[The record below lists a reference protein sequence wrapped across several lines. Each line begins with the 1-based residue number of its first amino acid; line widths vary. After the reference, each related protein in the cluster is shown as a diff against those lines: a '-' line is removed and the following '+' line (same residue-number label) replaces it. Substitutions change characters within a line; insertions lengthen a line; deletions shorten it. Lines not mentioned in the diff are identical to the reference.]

1 MNVRYILFL
10 ILGLDAL
17 TLIFQSSELSISY
30 NEALLLDG
38 SFSFLQALIKSSIFI
53 FGQNDYALRL
63 PMIALHVASAI
74 LLFKISKNYLKV
86 ERNRIWLLL
95 IFILLPGV
103 MSSAIIVNNAGL
115 IIFALLLFVYVY
127 ENHSIKTTYI
137 LLFCYMLL
145 EGSFA
150 MLFVALALFS
160 LYKKE
165 KNYFLFNAA
174 LFLGSLLLYGIDTH
188 GSPKGYFI
196 DSIGIYAAIFS
207 PIIFIYLVYVLY
219 RRYLTKDLDILWF
232 IATVALVFSLLL
244 SFRQRV
250 TIEYFAPYAILA
262 LPLIAQTFEH
272 SYRVR
277 LDIFRK
283 KYRWAF
289 IISLALLFVNSSIMF
304 FNKYLYQIVKE
315 PKKHFSYNMHI
326 AKELSNELKIRGID
340 CVTTDKK
347 MQKRLEFYGVTK
359 CNNLI
364 LRENSLNYT
373 KTDSVT
379 ISYIN
384 RVVYNASVTDLNT
397 N

>member
-17 TLIFQSSELSISY
+17 TLIFQSGELSISY
-30 NEALLLDG
+30 YEALLVSGD
-38 SFSFLQALIKSSIFI
+38 FSFLQLLIKSSIFI

-63 PMIALHVASAI
+63 PMIVLHLSSAI
-74 LLFKISKNYLKV
+74 LLFKISKNYLKL
-86 ERNRIWLLL
+86 ERNRLWLLL

-103 MSSAIIVNNAGL
+103 MSSAIIVNSAGL
-115 IIFALLLFVYVY
+115 ILFALLLFVYVY

-137 LLFCYMLL
+137 LLFCYMLI

-150 MLFVALALFS
+150 ILFVALALFS

-165 KNYFLFNAA
+165 RNNFLFSTA
-174 LFLGSLLLYGIDTH
+174 LFFGSLLLYGIDTH

-244 SFRQRV
+244 SFRQRI
-250 TIEYFAPYAILA
+250 TIEYFAPYLILA
-262 LPLIAQTFEH
+262 LPLVAQTFEH

-277 LDIFRK
+277 LDLFRK
-283 KYRWAF
+283 KYRWVF
-289 IISLALLFVNSSIMF
+289 VISLALLFVNSSVMF

-326 AKELSNELKIRGID
+326 AKELSKELKSRDIY
-340 CVTTDKK
+340 CVNTDKK

-364 LRENSLNYT
+364 LRENSLNFT
-373 KTDSVT
+373 KTDDVT

-384 RVVYNASVTDLNT
+384 RVVYNASVTNLNT

>member
-17 TLIFQSSELSISY
+17 TLIFQSGELSISY
-30 NEALLLDG
+30 YEALLVSGD
-38 SFSFLQALIKSSIFI
+38 FSFLQLLIKSSIFI

-63 PMIALHVASAI
+63 PMIVLHLSSAI
-74 LLFKISKNYLKV
+74 LLFKISKKYLKV

-103 MSSAIIVNNAGL
+103 MSSAIIVNSAGL
-115 IIFALLLFVYVY
+115 ILFALLLFVYVQ

-137 LLFCYMLL
+137 LLFCYMLI

-150 MLFVALALFS
+150 ILFVSLALFY

-165 KNYFLFNAA
+165 RNNFLFNAI
-174 LFLGSLLLYGIDTH
+174 LFFGSLLLYGIDTH

-244 SFRQRV
+244 SFRQRI
-250 TIEYFAPYAILA
+250 TIEYFAPYLILA
-262 LPLIAQTFEH
+262 LPLVAQTFEH

-277 LDIFRK
+277 LDLFRK
-283 KYRWAF
+283 KYRWVF
-289 IISLALLFVNSSIMF
+289 VISLALLFVNSSVMF

-326 AKELSNELKIRGID
+326 AKELSKELKSRDIY
-340 CVTTDKK
+340 CVNTDKK

-364 LRENSLNYT
+364 LRENSLNFI
-373 KTDSVT
+373 KTDGVT

-384 RVVYNASVTDLNT
+384 RVVYNASVTNI
-397 N
+397 NIN

>member
-17 TLIFQSSELSISY
+17 TLIFQSGELSISY
-30 NEALLLDG
+30 YEALLVSGD
-38 SFSFLQALIKSSIFI
+38 FSFLQLLIKSSIFI

-63 PMIALHVASAI
+63 PMIALHLSSAI
-74 LLFKISKNYLKV
+74 LLFKISKNYLKL
-86 ERNRIWLLL
+86 ERNRLWLLL

-103 MSSAIIVNNAGL
+103 MSSAIIVNSAGL
-115 IIFALLLFVYVY
+115 ILFALLLFVYVY

-137 LLFCYMLL
+137 LLFCYMLI

-150 MLFVALALFS
+150 ILFVALALFS

-165 KNYFLFNAA
+165 RNNFLFSTA
-174 LFLGSLLLYGIDTH
+174 LFFGSLLLYGIDTH

-244 SFRQRV
+244 SFRQRI
-250 TIEYFAPYAILA
+250 TIEYFAPYLILA
-262 LPLIAQTFEH
+262 LPLVAQTFEH

-277 LDIFRK
+277 LDLFRK
-283 KYRWAF
+283 KYRWVF
-289 IISLALLFVNSSIMF
+289 VISLALLFVNSSVMF

-326 AKELSNELKIRGID
+326 AKELSKELKSRDIY
-340 CVTTDKK
+340 CVNTDKK

-364 LRENSLNYT
+364 LRENSLNFT
-373 KTDSVT
+373 KTDDVT

-384 RVVYNASVTDLNT
+384 RVVYNASVTNLNT

>member
-17 TLIFQSSELSISY
+17 TLIFQSGELSISY
-30 NEALLLDG
+30 YEALLVSGD
-38 SFSFLQALIKSSIFI
+38 FSFLQLLIKSSIFI

-63 PMIALHVASAI
+63 PMIALHLSSAI
-74 LLFKISKNYLKV
+74 LLFKISKKYLKV

-103 MSSAIIVNNAGL
+103 MSSAIIVNSAGL
-115 IIFALLLFVYVY
+115 ILFALLLFVYVH

-137 LLFCYMLL
+137 LLFCYMLI

-150 MLFVALALFS
+150 ILFVALALFS

-165 KNYFLFNAA
+165 RNNFLFSAA
-174 LFLGSLLLYGIDTH
+174 LFFGSLLLYGIDTH

-207 PIIFIYLVYVLY
+207 PIIFIYIVYVLY

-244 SFRQRV
+244 SFRQRI
-250 TIEYFAPYAILA
+250 TIEYFAPYLILA
-262 LPLIAQTFEH
+262 LPLVAQTFEH

-277 LDIFRK
+277 LDLFRK
-283 KYRWAF
+283 KYRWVF
-289 IISLALLFVNSSIMF
+289 VISLALLFVNSSVMF
-304 FNKYLYQIVKE
+304 FNKYLYQVVKE

-326 AKELSNELKIRGID
+326 AKELSKELKRRDIY
-340 CVTTDKK
+340 CVNTDKK

-364 LRENSLNYT
+364 LRENSLNFI
-373 KTDSVT
+373 KTDGVT

-384 RVVYNASVTDLNT
+384 RVVYNASVTNLNI

>member
-17 TLIFQSSELSISY
+17 TLIFQSGELSISY
-30 NEALLLDG
+30 YEALLVSGD
-38 SFSFLQALIKSSIFI
+38 FSFLQLLIKSSIFI

-63 PMIALHVASAI
+63 PMIALHLSSAV
-74 LLFKISKNYLKV
+74 LLFKISKKYLKV

-103 MSSAIIVNNAGL
+103 MSSAIIVNSAGL
-115 IIFALLLFVYVY
+115 ILFALLLFVYVQ

-137 LLFCYMLL
+137 LLFCYMLI

-150 MLFVALALFS
+150 ILFVSLALFY

-165 KNYFLFNAA
+165 RNNFLFNAT
-174 LFLGSLLLYGIDTH
+174 LFFGSLLLYGIDTH

-207 PIIFIYLVYVLY
+207 PIIFIYIVYVLY

-244 SFRQRV
+244 SFRQRI
-250 TIEYFAPYAILA
+250 TIEYFAPYLILA
-262 LPLIAQTFEH
+262 LPLVAQTFEH

-277 LDIFRK
+277 LDLFRK
-283 KYRWAF
+283 KYRWVF
-289 IISLALLFVNSSIMF
+289 VISLALLFVNSSVMF
-304 FNKYLYQIVKE
+304 FNKYLYQVVKE

-326 AKELSNELKIRGID
+326 AKELSKELKRRDIY
-340 CVTTDKK
+340 CVNTDKK

-364 LRENSLNYT
+364 LRENSLNST
-373 KTDSVT
+373 KTDDVT

-384 RVVYNASVTDLNT
+384 RVVYNASVTNLNI

>member
-17 TLIFQSSELSISY
+17 TLVLQSGELSISY
-30 NEALLLDG
+30 YEALLVSGD
-38 SFSFLQALIKSSIFI
+38 FSFLQLLIKSSIFI

-63 PMIALHVASAI
+63 PMIVLHLSSAI
-74 LLFKISKNYLKV
+74 LLFKISKNYLKL

-103 MSSAIIVNNAGL
+103 MSSAIIVNSAGL
-115 IIFALLLFVYVY
+115 ILFALLLFVYVY

-137 LLFCYMLL
+137 LLFCYMLI

-150 MLFVALALFS
+150 ILFVALALFS

-165 KNYFLFNAA
+165 RNNFLFSTA
-174 LFLGSLLLYGIDTH
+174 LFFGSLLLYGIDTH

-207 PIIFIYLVYVLY
+207 PIIFIYIVYVLY

-244 SFRQRV
+244 SFRQRI
-250 TIEYFAPYAILA
+250 TIEYFAPYLILA
-262 LPLIAQTFEH
+262 LPLVAQTFEH

-277 LDIFRK
+277 LDLFRK
-283 KYRWAF
+283 KYRWVF
-289 IISLALLFVNSSIMF
+289 IISLALLFVNSSVMF
-304 FNKYLYQIVKE
+304 FNKYLYQIIKE

-326 AKELSNELKIRGID
+326 AKELSKELKSRDIY
-340 CVTTDKK
+340 CVNTDKK

-364 LRENSLNYT
+364 LRENSLNFT
-373 KTDSVT
+373 KTDDVT

-384 RVVYNASVTDLNT
+384 RVVYNASVTNLNI

>member
-17 TLIFQSSELSISY
+17 TLVLQSGELSISY
-30 NEALLLDG
+30 YEALLVSGD
-38 SFSFLQALIKSSIFI
+38 FSFLQLLIKSSIFI

-63 PMIALHVASAI
+63 PMIVLHLSSAI
-74 LLFKISKNYLKV
+74 LLFKISKNYLKL

-103 MSSAIIVNNAGL
+103 MSSAIIVNSAGL
-115 IIFALLLFVYVY
+115 ILFALLLFVYVY

-137 LLFCYMLL
+137 LLFCYMLI

-150 MLFVALALFS
+150 ILFVALALFS

-165 KNYFLFNAA
+165 RNNFLFSTA
-174 LFLGSLLLYGIDTH
+174 LFFGSLLLYGIDTH

-244 SFRQRV
+244 SFRQRI
-250 TIEYFAPYAILA
+250 TIEYFAPYLILA
-262 LPLIAQTFEH
+262 LPLVAQTFEH

-277 LDIFRK
+277 LDLFRK
-283 KYRWAF
+283 KYRWVF
-289 IISLALLFVNSSIMF
+289 IISLALLFVNSSVMF
-304 FNKYLYQIVKE
+304 FNKYLYQIIKE

-326 AKELSNELKIRGID
+326 AKELSKELKSRDIY
-340 CVTTDKK
+340 CVNTDKK

-364 LRENSLNYT
+364 LRENSLNFT
-373 KTDSVT
+373 KTDDVT

-384 RVVYNASVTDLNT
+384 RVVYNASVTNLNI

>member
-17 TLIFQSSELSISY
+17 TLIFQSGELSISY
-30 NEALLLDG
+30 YEALLVSGD
-38 SFSFLQALIKSSIFI
+38 FSFLQLLIKSSIFI

-63 PMIALHVASAI
+63 PMIALHLSSAV
-74 LLFKISKNYLKV
+74 LLFKISKKYLKV

-103 MSSAIIVNNAGL
+103 MSSAIIVNSAGL
-115 IIFALLLFVYVY
+115 ILFALLLFVYVQ

-137 LLFCYMLL
+137 LLFCYMLI

-150 MLFVALALFS
+150 ILFVALALFY

-165 KNYFLFNAA
+165 RNNFLFNVA
-174 LFLGSLLLYGIDTH
+174 LFFGSLLLYGIDTH

-244 SFRQRV
+244 SFRQRI
-250 TIEYFAPYAILA
+250 TIEYFAPYLILA
-262 LPLIAQTFEH
+262 LPLVAQTFEH

-277 LDIFRK
+277 LDLFRK
-283 KYRWAF
+283 KYRWVF
-289 IISLALLFVNSSIMF
+289 VISLALLFVNSSVMF

-326 AKELSNELKIRGID
+326 AKELSKELKSRDIY
-340 CVTTDKK
+340 CVNTDKK

-364 LRENSLNYT
+364 LRENSLNFT
-373 KTDSVT
+373 KTDDVT

-384 RVVYNASVTDLNT
+384 RVVYNASVTNLNI

>member
-1 MNVRYILFL
+1 
-10 ILGLDAL
+10 
-17 TLIFQSSELSISY
+17 
-30 NEALLLDG
+30 
-38 SFSFLQALIKSSIFI
+38 
-53 FGQNDYALRL
+53 
-63 PMIALHVASAI
+63 
-74 LLFKISKNYLKV
+74 
-86 ERNRIWLLL
+86 LL

-103 MSSAIIVNNAGL
+103 MSSAIIVNSAGL
-115 IIFALLLFVYVY
+115 ILFALLLFVYVQ

-137 LLFCYMLL
+137 LLFCYMLI

-150 MLFVALALFS
+150 ILFVSLALFY

-165 KNYFLFNAA
+165 RNNFLFNAT
-174 LFLGSLLLYGIDTH
+174 LFFGSLLLYGIDTH

-207 PIIFIYLVYVLY
+207 PIIFIYIVYVLY

-244 SFRQRV
+244 SFRQRI
-250 TIEYFAPYAILA
+250 TIEYFAPYLILA
-262 LPLIAQTFEH
+262 LPLVAQTFEH

-277 LDIFRK
+277 LDLFRK
-283 KYRWAF
+283 KYRWVF
-289 IISLALLFVNSSIMF
+289 VISLALLFVNSSVMF
-304 FNKYLYQIVKE
+304 FNKYLYQVVKE

-326 AKELSNELKIRGID
+326 AKELSKELKRRDIY
-340 CVTTDKK
+340 CVNTDKK

-364 LRENSLNYT
+364 LRENSLNST
-373 KTDSVT
+373 KTDDVT

-384 RVVYNASVTDLNT
+384 RVVYNASVTNLNI

>member
-17 TLIFQSSELSISY
+17 TLVLQSGELSISY
-30 NEALLLDG
+30 YEALLVSGD
-38 SFSFLQALIKSSIFI
+38 FSFLQLLIKSSIFI

-63 PMIALHVASAI
+63 PMIVLHLSSAI
-74 LLFKISKNYLKV
+74 LLFKISKNYLKL

-103 MSSAIIVNNAGL
+103 MSSAIIVNSAGL
-115 IIFALLLFVYVY
+115 ILFALLLFVYVY

-137 LLFCYMLL
+137 LLFCYMLI

-150 MLFVALALFS
+150 ILFVALALFS

-165 KNYFLFNAA
+165 RNNFLFSTA
-174 LFLGSLLLYGIDTH
+174 LFFGSLLLYGIDTH

-244 SFRQRV
+244 SFRQRI
-250 TIEYFAPYAILA
+250 TIEYFAPYLILA
-262 LPLIAQTFEH
+262 LPLVAQTFEH

-277 LDIFRK
+277 LDLFRK
-283 KYRWAF
+283 KYRWVF
-289 IISLALLFVNSSIMF
+289 IISLALLFVNSSVMF
-304 FNKYLYQIVKE
+304 FNKYLYQIIKE

-326 AKELSNELKIRGID
+326 AKELSKELKSRDIY
-340 CVTTDKK
+340 CVNTDKK

-364 LRENSLNYT
+364 LRENSLNFI
-373 KTDSVT
+373 KTDDVT

-384 RVVYNASVTDLNT
+384 RVVYNASVTNLNI

>member
-38 SFSFLQALIKSSIFI
+38 NFSFLQALIKSSIFI

>member
-17 TLIFQSSELSISY
+17 TLIFQSGELSISY
-30 NEALLLDG
+30 YEALLVSGD
-38 SFSFLQALIKSSIFI
+38 FSFLQLLIKSSIFI

-63 PMIALHVASAI
+63 PMIALHLSSAV
-74 LLFKISKNYLKV
+74 LLFKISKKYLKV

-103 MSSAIIVNNAGL
+103 MSSAIIVNSAGL
-115 IIFALLLFVYVY
+115 ILFALLLFVYVQ

-137 LLFCYMLL
+137 LLFCYMLI

-150 MLFVALALFS
+150 ILFVSLALFY

-165 KNYFLFNAA
+165 RNNFLFNAI
-174 LFLGSLLLYGIDTH
+174 LFFGSLLLYGIDTH

-207 PIIFIYLVYVLY
+207 PIIFIYIVYVLY

-244 SFRQRV
+244 SFRQRI
-250 TIEYFAPYAILA
+250 TIEYFAPYLILA
-262 LPLIAQTFEH
+262 LPLVAQTFEH

-277 LDIFRK
+277 LDLFRK
-283 KYRWAF
+283 KYRWVF
-289 IISLALLFVNSSIMF
+289 VISLALLFVNSSVMF
-304 FNKYLYQIVKE
+304 FNKYLYQVVKE

-326 AKELSNELKIRGID
+326 AKELSKELKRRDIY
-340 CVTTDKK
+340 CVNTDKK

-364 LRENSLNYT
+364 LRENSLNST
-373 KTDSVT
+373 KTDDVT

-384 RVVYNASVTDLNT
+384 RVVYNASVTNLNI

>member
-17 TLIFQSSELSISY
+17 TLIFQSGELSISY
-30 NEALLLDG
+30 YEALLVSGD
-38 SFSFLQALIKSSIFI
+38 FSFLQLLIKSSIFI

-63 PMIALHVASAI
+63 PMIVLHLSSAI
-74 LLFKISKNYLKV
+74 LLFKISKKYLKV

-103 MSSAIIVNNAGL
+103 MSSAIIVNSAGL
-115 IIFALLLFVYVY
+115 ILFALLLFVYVQ

-137 LLFCYMLL
+137 LLFCYMLI

-150 MLFVALALFS
+150 ILFVSLALFY

-165 KNYFLFNAA
+165 RNNFLFNAI
-174 LFLGSLLLYGIDTH
+174 LFFGSLLLYGIDTH

-244 SFRQRV
+244 SFRQRI
-250 TIEYFAPYAILA
+250 TIEYFAPYLILA
-262 LPLIAQTFEH
+262 LPLVAQTFEH

-277 LDIFRK
+277 LDLFRK
-283 KYRWAF
+283 KYRWVF
-289 IISLALLFVNSSIMF
+289 VISLALLFVNSSVMF
-304 FNKYLYQIVKE
+304 FNKYLYQVVKE

-326 AKELSNELKIRGID
+326 AKELSKELKSRDIY
-340 CVTTDKK
+340 CVNTDKK

-364 LRENSLNYT
+364 LRENSLNFI
-373 KTDSVT
+373 KTDGVT

-384 RVVYNASVTDLNT
+384 RVVYNASVTNI
-397 N
+397 NIN

>member
-1 MNVRYILFL
+1 ML
-10 ILGLDAL
+10 I
-17 TLIFQSSELSISY
+17 
-30 NEALLLDG
+30 
-38 SFSFLQALIKSSIFI
+38 
-53 FGQNDYALRL
+53 
-63 PMIALHVASAI
+63 
-74 LLFKISKNYLKV
+74 
-86 ERNRIWLLL
+86 
-95 IFILLPGV
+95 
-103 MSSAIIVNNAGL
+103 
-115 IIFALLLFVYVY
+115 
-127 ENHSIKTTYI
+127 
-137 LLFCYMLL
+137 

-150 MLFVALALFS
+150 ILFVALALFS

-165 KNYFLFNAA
+165 RNNFLFSAA
-174 LFLGSLLLYGIDTH
+174 LFFGSLLLYGIDTH

-244 SFRQRV
+244 SFRQRI
-250 TIEYFAPYAILA
+250 TIEYFAPYLILA
-262 LPLIAQTFEH
+262 LPLVAQTFEH

-277 LDIFRK
+277 LDLFRK
-283 KYRWAF
+283 KYRWVF
-289 IISLALLFVNSSIMF
+289 VISLALLFVNSSVMF

-326 AKELSNELKIRGID
+326 AKELSKELKSRDIY
-340 CVTTDKK
+340 CVNTDKK

-364 LRENSLNYT
+364 LRENSLNFI
-373 KTDSVT
+373 KTDGVT

-384 RVVYNASVTDLNT
+384 RVVYNASVTNI
-397 N
+397 NIN